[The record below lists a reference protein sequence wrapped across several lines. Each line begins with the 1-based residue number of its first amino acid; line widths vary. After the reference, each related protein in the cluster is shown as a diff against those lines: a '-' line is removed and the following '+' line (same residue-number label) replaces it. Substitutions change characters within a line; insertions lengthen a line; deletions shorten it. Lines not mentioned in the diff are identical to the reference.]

1 MKYFKSCQDC
11 LQNFFIFVKIIYMD
25 EDEVKQA
32 KVSLLQHFV
41 TVMVELAEPED
52 DEFDEITDD
61 FITVA
66 DLIFQATGLTIESV
80 DGSKI
85 TASFM
90 V

>member
-1 MKYFKSCQDC
+1 
-11 LQNFFIFVKIIYMD
+11 
-25 EDEVKQA
+25 
-32 KVSLLQHFV
+32 
-41 TVMVELAEPED
+41 MVELAEPED